1 MKMLY
6 KIATSL
12 SNFVFSFF
20 FKIKVSGAEN
30 IPKEGGFILASNHLS
45 YLDPAVLAI
54 ACPREVNFMAK
65 EELFKIPLFS
75 NLIRVL
81 GAFPVKRNTA
91 DISALKQAMKRVNAG
106 SGLLLF
112 PEGSRKEG
120 STDLEPHAGIGFLA
134 AKINAFVIP
143 AFIRGTDIAMPKGA
157 KVIKPS
163 KVSVIFGKQISI
175 ERDMP
180 YKEIAQRI
188 MDNIR
193 QLS

>member
-1 MKMLY
+1 MLY

-20 FKIKVSGAEN
+20 FKIKISGQEN
-30 IPKEGGFILASNHLS
+30 IPREGGFILASNHLS

-65 EELFKIPLFS
+65 AELFRIPLFA
-75 NLIRVL
+75 NLIRSL

-91 DISALKQAMKRVNAG
+91 DIYALREAIKRVKAG
-106 SGLLLF
+106 NGLLVF
-112 PEGSRKEG
+112 PEGGRKNG
-120 STDLEPHAGIGFLA
+120 STDLEPQAGIGFLA

-143 AFIRGTDIAMPKGA
+143 VFISGTDIALPKGA
-157 KVIKPS
+157 RIIKPS
-163 KVSVIFGKQISI
+163 KVSVSFGKQISL
-175 ERDMP
+175 ERGLS

-193 QLS
+193 RLS

>member
-1 MKMLY
+1 MLY

-12 SNFVFSFF
+12 SDFVFGFF

-30 IPKEGGFILASNHLS
+30 IPKEEGFILASNHLS

-65 EELFKIPLFS
+65 KELFNIPLFS
-75 NLIRVL
+75 NLISAL

-91 DISALKQAMKRVNAG
+91 DISALKEAIKRVNAG
-106 SGLLLF
+106 NGLLVF

-120 STDLEPHAGIGFLA
+120 LTDLEPQAGIGFLA

-143 AFIRGTDIAMPKGA
+143 VFISGTDIAMPKGA
-157 KVIKPS
+157 KFIKPA
-163 KVSVIFGKQISI
+163 KVSVTFGKQIRI
-175 ERDMP
+175 ERGVP
-180 YKEIAQRI
+180 YKEIAQKI
-188 MDNIR
+188 MDSIR

>member
-6 KIATSL
+6 KITASL
-12 SNFVFSFF
+12 ANFIFGFF
-20 FKIKVSGAEN
+20 FRIKVSGVEN
-30 IPKEGGFILASNHLS
+30 IPRKGGFILASNHLS

-65 EELFKIPLFS
+65 AELFRIPLFS

-91 DISALKQAMKRVNAG
+91 DISALKEAMKRVKAG
-106 SGLLLF
+106 SGLLVF
-112 PEGSRKEG
+112 PEGGRKEG
-120 STDLEPHAGIGFLA
+120 STDLEPQAGIGFLA

-143 AFIRGTDIAMPKGA
+143 AFISGTDIALPKGA

-163 KVSVIFGKQISI
+163 KVSVIFGKQIPI
-175 ERDMP
+175 ERGLP
-180 YKEIAQRI
+180 YKEIAQGI
-188 MDNIR
+188 MNSIR
-193 QLS
+193 RLS